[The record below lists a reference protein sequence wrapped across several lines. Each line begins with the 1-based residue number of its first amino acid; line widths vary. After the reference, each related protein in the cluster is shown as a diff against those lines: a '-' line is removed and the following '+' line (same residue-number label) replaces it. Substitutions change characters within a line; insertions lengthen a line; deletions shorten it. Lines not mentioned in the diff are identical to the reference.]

1 MLWNSKLGMEAGV
14 FSAVP
19 LRPLIGEKG
28 PPSQAAQRR
37 LTVNINVAFPSN
49 YLKASDLADKTV
61 PVTISHIDQE
71 AVGRDKEMKPIL
83 YFEGKKKGLV
93 LNRVNAKKV
102 TDLAGTPETDQ
113 WPGVRIALYATM
125 TEFGGE
131 QVECIRIKAV
141 PPQQAVKPVP
151 VAKPKPAE
159 IDPEVDEPL
168 TADEIP
174 F

>member
-1 MLWNSKLGMEAGV
+1 
-14 FSAVP
+14 
-19 LRPLIGEKG
+19 
-28 PPSQAAQRR
+28 
-37 LTVNINVAFPSN
+37 VNINAAFPSN
-49 YLKASDLADKTV
+49 YIKASDLAGATV
-61 PVTISHIDQE
+61 TVTISHIDQE
-71 AVGRDKEMKPIL
+71 PVGRDKEMKPIV

-131 QVECIRIKAV
+131 QVECIRVKAPAPGRV
-141 PPQQAVKPVP
+141 AAP
-151 VAKPKPAE
+151 VAVQPVRVVPRRSAE
-159 IDPEVDEPL
+159 VSVEIEPEFDEPL